1 MQKYRAT
8 AQNHCFI
15 CPMEYPDGCRYAWKL
30 NIRRSGKVHVHHF
43 DFAEYGGEAAALD
56 AAEHLRN
63 QLVLEMPQPLT
74 YENRQRLTRHNTS
87 GDPGVYRVHA
97 NQIHYW
103 RATTR
108 IHGYNLSKSFRV
120 DRYGDDEAKR
130 LALQE
135 RERQLTLCNEPY
147 DVAMEKLQLHFSQT
161 SRRVRENR
169 INAAMSSHRQ
179 PKPMMEVA
187 TDRPLEPLLPISAE
201 QASQSI
207 NRHFAASAK

>member
-30 NIRRSGKVHVHHF
+30 DIRRSGKVHVHQF

-87 GDPGVYRVHA
+87 GHPPRKP
-97 NQIHYW
+97 YW
-103 RATTR
+103 PAGPAGTGAT
-108 IHGYNLSKSFRV
+108 
-120 DRYGDDEAKR
+120 
-130 LALQE
+130 
-135 RERQLTLCNEPY
+135 LTL
-147 DVAMEKLQLHFSQT
+147 LIQSGL
-161 SRRVRENR
+161 
-169 INAAMSSHRQ
+169 AAVMLFQNHGPSIYIAS
-179 PKPMMEVA
+179 
-187 TDRPLEPLLPISAE
+187 LPSVNIWRSCSAL
-201 QASQSI
+201 
-207 NRHFAASAK
+207 

>member
-1 MQKYRAT
+1 M
-8 AQNHCFI
+8 
-15 CPMEYPDGCRYAWKL
+15 
-30 NIRRSGKVHVHHF
+30 
-43 DFAEYGGEAAALD
+43 
-56 AAEHLRN
+56 
-63 QLVLEMPQPLT
+63 
-74 YENRQRLTRHNTS
+74 
-87 GDPGVYRVHA
+87 
-97 NQIHYW
+97 
-103 RATTR
+103 
-108 IHGYNLSKSFRV
+108 

-147 DVAMEKLQLHFSQT
+147 DEAMEKLQLHFSQT

-179 PKPMMEVA
+179 PTSMMEVA
-187 TDRPLEPLLPISAE
+187 SDRPLEPLLPISAE